1 MWRNDGNQTGRVD
14 RFFPRSQ
21 TMATQL
27 HSCSRLFK
35 FVVLA
40 GLLHLLLVVAIG
52 VRTVY
57 EDREPTLSG
66 KFVKRRPLQQPV
78 LRRPLLQP
86 APVRRLERAVEA
98 PRAYARAVA
107 PRPLTTVFPRL
118 LASRQ
123 ALPSLPPR
131 PLRPSRSFRGS
142 GRLRSSAA
150 GIAIQAADHVDLG
163 LELLDVAAFD
173 TGRYRALVVQD
184 LRDKGKLQGFVRF
197 TAVEIR
203 SASENTADFF
213 EGMPVAVARRIDE
226 GIAYF
231 PDWRHSANVRS
242 LRSLA
247 MELEAETGLNAV
259 VDENVTLDAAEV
271 LSSPFI
277 LLTSLVEFEPTES
290 EVAKLGRYLTSGG
303 FAYVE
308 QVGSDVHGWVSGTY
322 PDLISLRSLVRR
334 SLATQGL
341 REGRDWSFEPLS
353 MDHPIFHCYYDVD
366 TLPVNY
372 WQATYADREGQ
383 AEQYYNWPYPTDE
396 NIPRYIE
403 GIHLDGRLVLVYSQQ
418 SYRDFWSKRPER
430 ALTEGSEYILA
441 NWNHVPHHRPS
452 STPAIRLG
460 INVVV
465 YALTQEGSL
474 ARRFVKSR

>member
-1 MWRNDGNQTGRVD
+1 MRRQ
-14 RFFPRSQ
+14 F
-21 TMATQL
+21 
-27 HSCSRLFK
+27 HSSSRLFR

-40 GLLHLLLVVAIG
+40 GLLHLLLIVVIG

-86 APVRRLERAVEA
+86 APVRRMERAVEA

-107 PRPLTTVFPRL
+107 PRPLTPPVSPRL

-123 ALPSLPPR
+123 ALSSL
-131 PLRPSRSFRGS
+131 PSRSLGASRRVGGS

-173 TGRYRALVVQD
+173 TGRYRALVMQD
-184 LRDKGKLQGFVRF
+184 LRDRRKLQGFVRF

-203 SASENTADFF
+203 SASENTADLYWGRPFLY
-213 EGMPVAVARRIDE
+213 GRGVDLGRS
-226 GIAYF
+226 YL

-242 LRSLA
+242 LRGLA
-247 MELEAETGLNAV
+247 MELEAETGLSAV
-259 VDENVTLDAAEV
+259 VDENVTLDAPEV

-277 LLTSLVEFEPTES
+277 LLTSLVEFEPTEY
-290 EVAKLGRYLTSGG
+290 EVAMLGRYLTSGG

-341 REGRDWSFEPLS
+341 REGSDWSFEPLS
-353 MDHPIFHCYYDVD
+353 MDHPLFHCYFDFD

-383 AEQYYNWPYPTDE
+383 AEQYFNWSYPTDE

-430 ALTEGSEYILA
+430 ALTEASEDILA

>member
-1 MWRNDGNQTGRVD
+1 M
-14 RFFPRSQ
+14 PS
-21 TMATQL
+21 QL
-27 HSCSRLFK
+27 HSRSRLFK
-35 FVVLA
+35 FILLA

-52 VRTVY
+52 VHTIY

-66 KFVKRRPLQQPV
+66 KFLKRRPLQQPV

-86 APVRRLERAVEA
+86 APVRRMERAVEA
-98 PRAYARAVA
+98 PGAYARAVA
-107 PRPLTTVFPRL
+107 PRPLTPVSPRL

-131 PLRPSRSFRGS
+131 PLRPSRSVGGS

-150 GIAIQAADHVDLG
+150 GISIQAADHVDLG
-163 LELLDVAAFD
+163 LELLDVDAFD

-184 LRDKGKLQGFVRF
+184 PRDKRKLQGFVRF

-203 SASENTADFF
+203 SASENTSDLFWGLPIA
-213 EGMPVAVARRIDE
+213 AARSIDQ
-226 GIAYF
+226 GASYF
-231 PDWRHSANVRS
+231 PDWRHSANVRA
-242 LRSLA
+242 LHSLA
-247 MELEAETGLNAV
+247 MELEEETGLSAV
-259 VDENVTLDAAEV
+259 VDENVTLDAPET

-277 LLTSLVEFEPTES
+277 LLTSLVEFEPTEY

-308 QVGSDVHGWVSGTY
+308 QVGSDVHGQLSGTY
-322 PDLISLRSLVRR
+322 PEVISLRSLVRR
-334 SLATQGL
+334 ALATQGL
-341 REGRDWSFEPLS
+341 REGSDWSFEPLP
-353 MDHPIFHCYYDVD
+353 MDHPLFHCYYDID

-383 AEQYYNWPYPTDE
+383 AEQYGNQRYPTDE
-396 NIPRYIE
+396 YIPRYIE
-403 GIHLDGRLVLVYSQQ
+403 GIHLDGRLALVYSQQ
-418 SYRDFWSKRPER
+418 NYRDFWSRRPER
-430 ALTEGSEYILA
+430 ALTESSEDRLNNYAHMPL
-441 NWNHVPHHRPS
+441 HRPS

>member
-1 MWRNDGNQTGRVD
+1 MFS
-14 RFFPRSQ
+14 RFMPSQ
-21 TMATQL
+21 F
-27 HSCSRLFK
+27 HSCSRLFR

-57 EDREPTLSG
+57 EEREPTLSG
-66 KFVKRRPLQQPV
+66 KFVRRRPLQQPV

-86 APVRRLERAVEA
+86 APVRRMERAVES

-107 PRPLTTVFPRL
+107 PRPLTTVSPRL

-123 ALPSLPPR
+123 ALSSLPPR

-142 GRLRSSAA
+142 GRPRSSAA

-184 LRDKGKLQGFVRF
+184 PQDRRKLQGFVRF

-203 SASENTADFF
+203 SVSENTADLF
-213 EGMPVAVARRIDE
+213 GGLPIGAARKIDQ
-226 GIAYF
+226 GLAYL
-231 PDWRHSANVRS
+231 PDWRHSANVCA

-247 MELEAETGLNAV
+247 MELEAETGLSAV

-277 LLTSLVEFEPTES
+277 LLTSLVEFEPTAY

-322 PDLISLRSLVRR
+322 PEVISLRSLVRR
-334 SLATQGL
+334 ALATQGL
-341 REGRDWSFEPLS
+341 REGSDWSFEPLP
-353 MDHPIFHCYYDVD
+353 MDHPLFHCYYDID

-372 WQATYADREGQ
+372 WQATYTDILGEG
-383 AEQYYNWPYPTDE
+383 EQYFNWSYPTDE

-403 GIHLDGRLVLVYSQQ
+403 GIHLDGRLALVYSQQ

-430 ALTEGSEYILA
+430 SLTEASEYILA
-441 NWNHVPHHRPS
+441 IWDHVPRHRPS
-452 STPAIRLG
+452 SIPAIRLG